1 MVMLLHRIYVN
12 CVAVVCSDLLVL
24 ALVLHG
30 LLLLSWGVINWFF
43 SFRWNHQLVL
53 ALLNNS

>member
-30 LLLLSWGVINWFF
+30 LLLLSCGVINWFF